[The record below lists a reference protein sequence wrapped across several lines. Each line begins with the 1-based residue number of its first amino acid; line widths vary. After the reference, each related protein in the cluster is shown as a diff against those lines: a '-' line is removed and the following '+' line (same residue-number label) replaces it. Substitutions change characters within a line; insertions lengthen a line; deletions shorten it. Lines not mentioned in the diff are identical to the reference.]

1 MSEILKS
8 VSRKHLPFVQIR
20 GSGTHNMGSSQRP
33 NNFTAL
39 QSESQV
45 ALVYEMSSSRP
56 GTSDSYH
63 QDAPKQ
69 TNSDT
74 NDVKPMNDTVT
85 LDAQRATSDADK
97 ENAKE
102 VQWVSGINLWILMAP
117 ICFTFFLVML
127 DISIIA
133 TVSNPG
139 ISVRRAQ

>member
-33 NNFTAL
+33 NNFARL

-56 GTSDSYH
+56 GTSDSYQ

-69 TNSDT
+69 TNTDI
-74 NDVKPMNDTVT
+74 NDVKQTNDNITP
-85 LDAQRATSDADK
+85 DAQREPSDAEK
-97 ENAKE
+97 EDAKE

-139 ISVRRAQ
+139 ISVGRAQ

>member
-33 NNFTAL
+33 NNFTRL

-56 GTSDSYH
+56 GTSDSYQ

-69 TNSDT
+69 TNTDI
-74 NDVKPMNDTVT
+74 NDVKPTNDTIT
-85 LDAQRATSDADK
+85 PDAQRDPSKAEK
-97 ENAKE
+97 EDAKE
-102 VQWVSGINLWILMAP
+102 VQWVSGTKLWILMAP
-117 ICFTFFLVML
+117 ICLTFFLVML

-139 ISVRRAQ
+139 ISVGCVQ